1 MADNGHKRPGG
12 GGGPFGHQGPGQK
25 ADNFWKSIGRLFKYM
40 GVYRVMIIV
49 SFAFSAISTVFFVVG
64 PKILGNATSELASGL
79 SAKISGNGGMDF
91 DTIGRILITVL
102 IIYSI
107 GALFSFLASLL
118 MTHIAQNLTFKMR
131 KDISVK
137 LNKLPM
143 SYFESRKHGD
153 ILSAITNDVDTLGQ
167 ALNQSIS
174 TIVTSIATIIGVVVM
189 MLTINPLLTLIAV
202 VMIPVSFGLITLTVK
217 KSQKHFIAQQQH
229 LASLNGQVEENY
241 AGHLVVTAFNKE
253 EDVIKDFKEENKT
266 MYTSAWKSQFISGL
280 MQPITFTIGNVAYVA
295 VAIFGSMLA
304 INGTIRIGDIQA
316 FIQYV
321 RNLAQP
327 IQQMSQVMTQV
338 QTMAA
343 AAERVFQFIDEPDEK
358 VVENPIALPEKIKG
372 KVEFEH
378 VRFGYVE
385 GQTIINDFTFTAQ
398 PHNKVAIVGPTGAGK
413 TTLVKLLMRFY
424 DLNGG
429 SIKIDGVDIGKV
441 DRSEVRSEFG
451 MVLQDT
457 WLFGGTIMENLRYGR
472 EDATDEEVI
481 QAAKAAYADH
491 FINNLPDGY
500 NTVLNEDASNLS
512 LGERQLL
519 TIARAFLADRK
530 MLILDEATSSVD
542 TRTEAIIQSAM
553 DNLMKGRTSFVIAHR
568 LSTIKNADQ
577 ILVLNKGDI
586 VEHGNHD
593 ELLAQGGFY
602 ADLYNSQFSEEE
614 E

>member
-25 ADNFWKSIGRLFKYM
+25 ADNFWKSIGLLFKYM

-358 VVENPIALPEKIKG
+358 VVENPIALPEKIEG

>member
-40 GVYRVMIIV
+40 GVDRVMIIV

-358 VVENPIALPEKIKG
+358 VVENPIALPEKIEG

-424 DLNGG
+424 DVN
-429 SIKIDGVDIGKV
+429 DGAILVDGHNVK
-441 DRSEVRSEFG
+441 DFNRRELRDAFG

-457 WLFGGTIMENLRYGR
+457 WLFEGTIGENIGYA
-472 EDATDEEVI
+472 EDNMKKEKIVE
-481 QAAKAAYADH
+481 AAKSACAH
-491 FINNLPDGY
+491 SFIKTLPGGY
-500 NTVLNEDASNLS
+500 DMTLS
-512 LGERQLL
+512 KGAENISQGERQLL
-519 TIARAFLADRK
+519 TIARAIASDPEI
-530 MLILDEATSSVD
+530 MILDEATSNVD
-542 TRTEAIIQSAM
+542 THTEVLIQKAM
-553 DNLMKGRTSFVIAHR
+553 AELMKGRTSFVIAHR
-568 LSTIKNADQ
+568 LSTIRDADM
-577 ILVLNKGDI
+577 ILYMEDGDI
-586 VEHGNHD
+586 KEVGNHE
-593 ELLAQGGFY
+593 ELMKKNGKY
-602 ADLYNSQFSEEE
+602 AALYMSQFA
-614 E
+614 

>member
-25 ADNFWKSIGRLFKYM
+25 ADNFWKSIGRLLKYM

-358 VVENPIALPEKIKG
+358 VVENPIALPEKIEG